1 MAAICLLQTV
11 SATVKMPRRH
21 RLWLPG
27 GGAKIE
33 LCVSLRGNRTINP
46 MARLLRIA
54 SVGRHAALVFAV
66 SALLAAASA
75 EAASVTGQVLGGGA
89 PVALS
94 TVTLWTATAAAP
106 VQLGQATTGADGRFT
121 ISSAAALAKDASLY
135 LIAKGGKS
143 AADKTGGDNDR
154 IALITVLGNTPPSS
168 VVINEMTTIAS
179 VWTHAQFLNGTT
191 LQGNTLGLRIAAGNV
206 PNFVVLETGGLG
218 PVIQDPLNSSQTST
232 LATFNTL
239 ANLLAGCITR
249 VHSDACNQFFAVA
262 TPPGGVAPTDTL
274 TAAQNIARNPSNQAQ
289 KLFALFDA
297 FYPVPAG
304 EHWRPVPSIPYLSF
318 APSAW
323 TLSLVYAGGGLNSLG
338 GIAIDGEGNMWADD
352 NFLVGSQSTIYHNF
366 GGGISKIAP
375 NGRPLSP
382 MTVGYRGG
390 GIDGPGFGIAIS
402 ADDKVWATSLAG
414 KTISV
419 FDRNTGKPLSLE
431 TGYNFGGQLGSMQ
444 GIITTPNG
452 DVWALDSAK
461 DQIVYLPKGDATKGR
476 ILGRTVNGKPV
487 DGTLQV
493 KGPFHL
499 AVDQQDRIWVSN
511 GGSDTVTRFPASDP
525 GKAEQIKVG
534 FGPRAIAIDSLGN
547 AWIANTLGHLSAR
560 AKLTL
565 IMDKLSL
572 MVKSPFADSESE
584 ADRESKMWID
594 LFEFMVKHPGG
605 DVSMVRPDG
614 TVLPPFDGGKSI
626 IGPWGMATDGNDNV
640 WVANALGHS
649 VAELCGARPE
659 NCPSGKKTGDP
670 ISPPGGY
677 IGGLQIITDVAIDP
691 AGNVW
696 VANNWDMP
704 EQGLKKVPAP
714 ALATRFGGN
723 ATVVFYGLAK
733 PVRTPLIG
741 PPRQP

>member
-1 MAAICLLQTV
+1 MKTTCKQNLLACALVYALAFATGVARATDLAGSVQGAAKPI
-11 SATVKMPRRH
+11 A
-21 RLWLPG
+21 G
-27 GGAKIE
+27 
-33 LCVSLRGNRTINP
+33 
-46 MARLLRIA
+46 A
-54 SVGRHAALVFAV
+54 SVTLYAAGSGAPTQLAQAKTDDQGAFKLTYADAPTDSVLYVIARGGTPKAAADKGPNDAI
-66 SALLAAASA
+66 ALLA
-75 EAASVTGQVLGGGA
+75 VLGG
-89 PVALS
+89 
-94 TVTLWTATAAAP
+94 
-106 VQLGQATTGADGRFT
+106 
-121 ISSAAALAKDASLY
+121 
-135 LIAKGGKS
+135 
-143 AADKTGGDNDR
+143 
-154 IALITVLGNTPPSS
+154 TPPKR
-168 VVINEMTTIAS
+168 VVVNEFSTIAS
-179 VWTHAQFLNGTT
+179 VWTSAQFLKGEVLSGTK
-191 LQGNTLGLRIAAGNV
+191 LGLRIAAGNV
-206 PNFVVLETGGLG
+206 PNIVDLETGGLG
-218 PVIQDPLNSSQTST
+218 PVIQDPLNSSQTAT

-249 VHSDACNQFFAVA
+249 VHGDACNQLFAVA
-262 TPPGGVAPTDTL
+262 TPPAGVAPTDTL
-274 TAAQNIARNPSNQAQ
+274 MAAQNIARNPAHQAQ
-289 KLFALFDA
+289 SLFALLDA

-304 EHWRPVPSIPYLSF
+304 ENWRQALFIPYLSF

-352 NFLVGSQSTIYHNF
+352 NFLVGSQSTIYRNF

-414 KTISV
+414 RTISV
-419 FDRNTGKPLSLE
+419 FDRNTGKPLSPE

-452 DVWALDSAK
+452 DVWALDNEKS
-461 DQIVYLPKGDATKGR
+461 QIVYLPKGDGTKGR

-499 AVDQQDRIWVSN
+499 AVDQQDRIWVTNSGSN
-511 GGSDTVTRFPASDP
+511 TVTRFPASDP
-525 GKAEQIKVG
+525 GKAEEIKVG
-534 FGPRAIAIDSLGN
+534 FAPRAVAIDSLGN
-547 AWIANTLGHLSAR
+547 AWVANTIGHPGTR
-560 AKLTL
+560 EKLAF
-565 IMDKLSL
+565 IEEKLKSKVESL
-572 MVKSPFADSESE
+572 FEGSESK
-584 ADRESKMWID
+584 ADRATKIAKMWID
-594 LFEFMVKHPGG
+594 LYDIMAKYPGG

-626 IGPWGMATDGNDNV
+626 IGPWGIAIDGNDNV
-640 WVANALGHS
+640 WVANAFGRS
-649 VAELCGARPE
+649 VTKLCGARPE
-659 NCPSGKKTGDP
+659 NGPPGAKTGDP

-704 EQGLKKVPAP
+704 EQGFKEVPDP

-723 ATVVFYGLAK
+723 GTVVFFGLAK

-741 PPRQP
+741 PPHWP